1 MQTYIHPEFQRQPR
15 RQNHS
20 STTTSANPINGSN
33 LGQPH
38 QWLQPRPNTSRA
50 PTSAKRLNGSNFV
63 QTDQWL
69 RPRPNPSKAQTSV
82 KPISVSNSATINRAT
97 SAQSNDDPIKQTT
110 PQKKKK
116 TINNHSQSTTPT
128 TASDN
133 RCDEKSDDNAGAPHP
148 STFHVPVTAA
158 WLPMTR
164 AQTIVSA
171 SHCVGLTLP
180 GIIDDP
186 GSFSGSAISPRPQR
200 GPEPR
205 SLCVFIEKKGQRAQ
219 KKKKKKKI
227 NQSTTPPF
235 DQRTGC
241 RLRSC

>member
-110 PQKKKK
+110 PQKKKNNQQPQS
-116 TINNHSQSTTPT
+116 INNPHRCQRRPLRRKIRRQRWSPPSINFPRTCDGRVVADDARADHRQRLALRRVDLARHNRRPGLVLGQRDLAE
-128 TASDN
+128 TAA
-133 RCDEKSDDNAGAPHP
+133 RAGAKE
-148 STFHVPVTAA
+148 PVC
-158 WLPMTR
+158 
-164 AQTIVSA
+164 IY
-171 SHCVGLTLP
+171 
-180 GIIDDP
+180 
-186 GSFSGSAISPRPQR
+186 
-200 GPEPR
+200 
-205 SLCVFIEKKGQRAQ
+205 
-219 KKKKKKKI
+219 
-227 NQSTTPPF
+227 
-235 DQRTGC
+235 
-241 RLRSC
+241 